1 MNAESPLLRFAEFYL
16 SPIMSRKSLDLLK
29 LKLVKPALKNEDP
42 GLVELR
48 ALRELSLTMG
58 KKRKSLLSDEER
70 QSTLSPE
77 ERELYSLD
85 PEEALLLAT
94 QPPFLIPLKSLSLA
108 FGSPEESL
116 RFRVRSLLNR
126 LEDTG
131 TLLSSWNTS
140 LPSREIQPPSVRR
153 RGSWIESFR
162 GLPVGLRFTIETS
175 FILSGLMILLWLIP
189 EIRNRYE
196 TSIQRRINDYL
207 IESSLLDAPAPEG
220 TSKTPRTPIETPT
233 EAGASESDMPVNRSS
248 SEEPS
253 ARKQPKVNEGETW
266 RFSFTGSDLEVLS
279 IRSNQTSDRARGD
292 PVRFHAR
299 GRTTHSSQDPARIPG
314 LRPSIPD
321 LARSTGRGQ
330 LGQHE
335 LVQEKKHG
343 HPENSGCPCTSH
355 CLDFHPLRGRDPDQ
369 ASFLVDFLAGAFFF
383 SVAFTA
389 AFSVFS
395 ALGAAALVAFFDP
408 ANSLRN
414 LLNGSVLT
422 ASVV

>member
-266 RFSFTGSDLEVLS
+266 RFSFTGSATNEIESGVLEILKSYPSDQIKPLTVPGGIQFDFMLGVGQLIPLKTRLESLVYDLQS
-279 IRSNQTSDRARGD
+279 RTSPDRQGGGNSVNMSWYKKRNMGT
-292 PVRFHAR
+292 RK
-299 GRTTHSSQDPARIPG
+299 
-314 LRPSIPD
+314 IPD
-321 LARSTGRGQ
+321 AHVQVIVWIST
-330 LGQHE
+330 L
-335 LVQEKKHG
+335 
-343 HPENSGCPCTSH
+343 
-355 CLDFHPLRGRDPDQ
+355 
-369 ASFLVDFLAGAFFF
+369 
-383 SVAFTA
+383 
-389 AFSVFS
+389 
-395 ALGAAALVAFFDP
+395 
-408 ANSLRN
+408 
-414 LLNGSVLT
+414 
-422 ASVV
+422 